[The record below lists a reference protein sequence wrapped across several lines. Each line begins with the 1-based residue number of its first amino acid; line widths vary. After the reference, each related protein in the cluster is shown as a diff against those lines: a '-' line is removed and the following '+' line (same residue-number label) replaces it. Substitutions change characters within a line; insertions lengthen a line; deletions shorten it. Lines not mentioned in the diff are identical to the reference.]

1 MSRIAVVT
9 SSPPLT
15 EGGHLVIARSLVR
28 ALEEAGHEAGLVA
41 TPQNRFGRQASAY
54 LATWL
59 TDIGVDGAGHATDQV
74 ISLRFPSYAVRHER
88 HVCWLNHRMREYYD
102 RWDDFRATLSW
113 QGQLKEGV
121 RRRAIHT
128 VDRYLLTHNVT
139 RLLAQSNT
147 IQARLQ
153 RWGGIPSDVV
163 YPPPPQRPY
172 RCDGYGDYVFA
183 VSRLTALKRLSLLI
197 EALARPEAAGIACFI
212 AGDGEQRRSLEHAI
226 ETRGLSGRVHL
237 LGRIDDRQ
245 LLDHLAG
252 RRLRLRDRGGLRV
265 AQAGHHVHRQR
276 GTGRAR
282 HRRRQR
288 PGLRAA
294 TGDDGGRAAGR
305 DGRRGG
311 GPAARR
317 GRLRAGVEDDLGARP
332 EETVARLGEHHGLPL
347 SARSAAREEDD
358 DGHHRLRPHRGR

>member
-9 SSPPLT
+9 SAPPLI

-59 TDIGVDGAGHATDQV
+59 TDVGVDGAGHATDQV

-102 RWDDFRATLSW
+102 RWDEFRATLSW

-121 RRRAIHT
+121 RRRAMHT

-139 RLLAQSNT
+139 RLLAQSKT

-245 LLDHLAG
+245 LLDHLANC
-252 RRLRLRDRGGLRV
+252 RAVCFPARDEDYGFVTVEAFASRKPV
-265 AQAGHHVHRQR
+265 I
-276 GTGRAR
+276 TC
-282 HRRRQR
+282 
-288 PGLRAA
+288 
-294 TGDDGGRAAGR
+294 TDS
-305 DGRRGG
+305 G
-311 GPAARR
+311 GPAELVLDGVN
-317 GRLRAGVEDDLGARP
+317 GRVCAPRP
-332 EETVARLGEHHGLPL
+332 ETMAVALRDVMDDAAAARRLGEAGYEQASKMTWEHALK
-347 SARSAAREEDD
+347 
-358 DGHHRLRPHRGR
+358 RLLLD